1 MCVNSHLVS
10 MCKQN
15 ARMLILVMTQERWLE
30 RVPVNGDD
38 VKLCDWTLEYSPSR
52 ILCEYSMR
60 RPSYED
66 LFDNPGLG
74 LLLTLKIANDPK
86 TTYAFG
92 VPFAP

>member
-1 MCVNSHLVS
+1 MVN
-10 MCKQN
+10 
-15 ARMLILVMTQERWLE
+15 
-30 RVPVNGDD
+30 
-38 VKLCDWTLEYSPSR
+38 VKLCDWTLEYSRSR

-74 LLLTLKIANDPK
+74 LLLTLKIANDPE

-92 VPFAP
+92 VQFAPWTLSEFESHVAVWHFSLCTG